1 MHICIS
7 PPLMLWRTLSY
18 DRYNCRTIKH
28 YCFNM
33 QNSAANTYIQ
43 EKEIKILETH
53 RKEKTPLARCFP
65 INKSFL

>member
-1 MHICIS
+1 
-7 PPLMLWRTLSY
+7 MLWRTLSY

-33 QNSAANTYIQ
+33 QNSAANTKLQ

-53 RKEKTPLARCFP
+53 RKEKTPLTRCFP
-65 INKSFL
+65 INIQL